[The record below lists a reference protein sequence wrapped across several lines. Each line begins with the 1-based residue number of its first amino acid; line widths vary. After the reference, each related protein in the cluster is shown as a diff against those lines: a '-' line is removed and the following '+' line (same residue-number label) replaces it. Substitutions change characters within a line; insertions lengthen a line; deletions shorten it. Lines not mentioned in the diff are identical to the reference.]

1 MNRITEQAFAK
12 INLTLGVRAK
22 RADGYHEL
30 DMLMQTVSLADTV
43 TVQRAADVT
52 VTASGMLLP
61 YNNTLRKAA
70 ELYRSYT
77 GHGALIHV
85 VKRIPSEAGL
95 GGGSADAGAVLRALD
110 TLYGEVDSGTLKDI
124 ARKVGADVPFCLKGG
139 LCRAEGIGEKLTPL
153 RPMPLHLVIAKPDR
167 GVSTGALFGALT
179 LPRKLPDTEK
189 AMTALARGD
198 LDTLSETLYNALEEP
213 AEALVP
219 EIGAIRERLLSL
231 GAAGAR
237 MTGSGSAVFGLFRSQ
252 EEAEA
257 AAEKM
262 ADVPFVC
269 TAESV

>member
-1 MNRITEQAFAK
+1 MNRITEQAYAK

-43 TVQRAADVT
+43 TVQRAGEVT

-61 YNNTLRKAA
+61 FNNTLRKAA

-110 TLYGEVDSGTLKDI
+110 ALYGEVDRGTLKDI
-124 ARKVGADVPFCLKGG
+124 ARKVGADVPFCLTGG

-153 RPMPLHLVIAKPDR
+153 KPMQLHLVIAKPAE
-167 GVSTGALFGALT
+167 GVSTGALFRSLQ
-179 LPRKLPDTEK
+179 LPRKLPDTER
-189 AMTALARGD
+189 AMAAIARND
-198 LDTLSETLYNALEEP
+198 LDTLAATLENALEEP
-213 AEALVP
+213 AVALVP
-219 EIGAIRERLLSL
+219 GIGALRERLLSL

-237 MTGSGSAVFGLFRSQ
+237 MTGSGSAVFGLFRTQ
-252 EEAEA
+252 AEAER
-257 AAEKM
+257 AAEAM
-262 ADVPFVC
+262 TDVPFVC
-269 TAESV
+269 AAESV